1 MLPGKKARIGIA
13 FLEEMEQGAFNDS
26 KIDLLICFD
35 DDKCN
40 VIFLAYFTA
49 KAFQF

>member
-1 MLPGKKARIGIA
+1 MLPGKKARIA
-13 FLEEMEQGAFNDS
+13 ESSLKEMEQGALHDNNT
-26 KIDLLICFD
+26 DLLICFD

-49 KAFQF
+49 EVFHC